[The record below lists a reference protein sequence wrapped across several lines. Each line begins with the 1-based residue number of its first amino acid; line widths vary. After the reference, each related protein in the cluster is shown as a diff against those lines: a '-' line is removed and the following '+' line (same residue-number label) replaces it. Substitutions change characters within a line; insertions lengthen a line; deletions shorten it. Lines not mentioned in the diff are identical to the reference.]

1 MDSKYL
7 KELEEEIQK
16 RKAEAELQFNQM
28 NINSKNSN
36 PENSNH
42 QSDLE
47 QENNFCQEQEHENI
61 EQSQENNVEED
72 DNDIVNE
79 GIKSVTDDN
88 KAENNMNF
96 DLKEEQNGENIKT
109 IIKKIENDKD
119 ECNDQE
125 TLERLNWAKQ
135 AIIQILE

>member
-47 QENNFCQEQEHENI
+47 QENNFGQEQEHENI

-88 KAENNMNF
+88 KVENNMNF
-96 DLKEEQNGENIKT
+96 DLKEEQNGENINYE
-109 IIKKIENDKD
+109 I
-119 ECNDQE
+119 QE
-125 TLERLNWAKQ
+125 LNEPKNNSNLACK
-135 AIIQILE
+135 